1 MALEFVYYL
10 LVQTVGNILFIVLLV
25 ALFPN
30 VVFYF
35 VQFLTTLSIADIW
48 AAKYQL

>member
-1 MALEFVYYL
+1 MVLEFVYYL

-30 VVFYF
+30 VFYF